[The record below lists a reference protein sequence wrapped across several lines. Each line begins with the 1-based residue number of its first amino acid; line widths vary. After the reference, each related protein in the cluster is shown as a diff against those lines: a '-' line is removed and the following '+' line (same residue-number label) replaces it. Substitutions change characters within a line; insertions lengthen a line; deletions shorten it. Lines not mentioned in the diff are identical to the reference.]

1 VPATGQRGLPRCYL
15 CGGATGALQRKLSPP
30 PANDAVGRKGSGGP
44 ARRRLG
50 DAVSGPEKA
59 VSQSRL
65 RATGQ
70 RGLPRCYPFGAA
82 QALRRP
88 RTTQSEAQGQA
99 APRGAVSATPCPV
112 QEGPG
117 RRSGLSGGVHIRRSQ
132 AAQQLPKKAAHQ
144 LPRTAAHQL
153 QQTADS
159 IPFLSKSSGL

>member
-1 VPATGQRGLPRCYL
+1 MPATGKRGLPQCYP
-15 CGGATGALQRKLSPP
+15 CGGALRRKLSPP
-30 PANDAVGRKGSGGP
+30 PAVGRKGSGGP

-59 VSQSRL
+59 ASQSRL

-99 APRGAVSATPCPV
+99 APRGAVSACPV
-112 QEGPG
+112 REGPG
-117 RRSGLSGGVHIRRSQ
+117 RSSGLSCGVHIRRSQ
-132 AAQQLPKKAAHQ
+132 AAQQLPKKAAHR

-153 QQTADS
+153 PQTADS